1 VIRLRP
7 RRVRTRLTL
16 WYVGLLAVVLVVYL
30 AGVSLLSV
38 WQMNRVLKRL
48 ATEDLETVKGLL
60 YVRADGRLDLRE
72 DYHHHTA
79 WKQVEE
85 RFLEVLDPGGRILF
99 QNARLGMR
107 TLGEP
112 PFPAEGV
119 GGYSGRSAR
128 LSDGT
133 AVVLVSGRYELQ
145 GRPIL
150 IRVAYGE
157 YLVWGRLRE
166 TLSILLMALPLA
178 LAATALTSYK
188 MAARALNPIEK
199 MAQQAQRINSERLT
213 ERLRVDNPEDELG
226 HLATAFND
234 AFSRIEQSF
243 EQLRRFTANASHE
256 LRAPLASIRSVG
268 EIVLQK
274 DAEPEEYRETV
285 GSMIEEVNYLTGL
298 VDSLLMLSRADAGQI
313 PMRPSVFPLMPLV
326 RETVSLL
333 DVLIE
338 EKKLML
344 TLAGDEGV
352 CVRSDR
358 QHVRQA
364 VVNVLHNAVKFTP
377 VGGTISAR
385 IDRQG
390 SSWAQVSITDD
401 GPGIPLEHAEHV
413 FERFYRADETRFEG
427 KAAGLGLSI
436 AQWAVRANK
445 GEIGLVSPPGGGST
459 FWIRLPAA
467 SCASNT

>member
-1 VIRLRP
+1 
-7 RRVRTRLTL
+7 
-16 WYVGLLAVVLVVYL
+16 
-30 AGVSLLSV
+30 
-38 WQMNRVLKRL
+38 M
-48 ATEDLETVKGLL
+48 EDLETVKGLL
-60 YVRADGRLDLRE
+60 YFRADGSLDLRE

-79 WKQVEE
+79 WKQAEE

-99 QNARLGMR
+99 LNARLGMR
-107 TLGEP
+107 TLGGP
-112 PFPAEGV
+112 PFPGEGA
-119 GGYSGRSAR
+119 GTYSDRSAE

-133 AVVLVSGRYELQ
+133 KVVLVSGTFELQ

-150 IRVAYGE
+150 IRIAYGE
-157 YLVWGRLRE
+157 YLVWDRLWE

-178 LAATALTSYK
+178 LAATALASYK

-199 MAQQAQRINSERLT
+199 MAQQAQRINSERLS
-213 ERLRVDNPEDELG
+213 EQLQVDNPEDELG

-256 LRAPLASIRSVG
+256 LRTPLASIRSIG
-268 EIVLQK
+268 EVALQK
-274 DAEPEEYRETV
+274 DAGAEEYRETL
-285 GSMIEEVNYLTGL
+285 GSVVEEVNHLAGL

-313 PMRPSVFPLMPLV
+313 PMRPTVFPLMPLA

-338 EKKLML
+338 DKKLTL
-344 TLAGDEGV
+344 TLAGDEDV
-352 CVRSDR
+352 CVRADR

-377 VGGTISAR
+377 DGGTISVR
-385 IDRQG
+385 VDRQG
-390 SSWAQVSITDD
+390 TSCAQVSITDD
-401 GPGIPLEHAEHV
+401 GPGIPPEHAGHV
-413 FERFYRADETRFEG
+413 FERFYRAGETQSEE

-436 AQWAVRANK
+436 AQWAARANK
-445 GEIGLVSPPGGGST
+445 GDIGLISPPGGGCT

-467 SCASNT
+467 PCPSAV